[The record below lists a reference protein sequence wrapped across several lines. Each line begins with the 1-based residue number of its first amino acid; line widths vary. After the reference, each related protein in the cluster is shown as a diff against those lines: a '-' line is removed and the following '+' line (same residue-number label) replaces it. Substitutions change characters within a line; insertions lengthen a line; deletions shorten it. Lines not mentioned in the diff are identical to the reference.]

1 MDWLELTVTVSTMAV
16 EAVAEL
22 FYGAGCSG
30 VVIEDVNLLRQYIQS
45 GAWDDHDFALPGES
59 DTAAVIGYFARDELL
74 AARKARLEEGLR
86 ELLEFF
92 PGLVIRLKD
101 GNVRE
106 EDWATA
112 WKTYF
117 KPVKVGDRIVIK
129 PTWEDYAGDEA
140 ELIIQLDPG
149 MAFGTGTHPTT
160 SLCIRALERSVRP
173 GQLVY
178 DIGTGSGVL
187 AIAAALL
194 GARVKAVDLD
204 PVAVKA
210 AKENTA
216 LNGLSDKIDV
226 QLGDLAQVLPDPAD
240 LVVANIIADV
250 IIILAEDLERVLKPG
265 GICLASG
272 IIAGRSQDV
281 EQALQVKGL
290 KVEQVDEQDGWVLIQ
305 ARREADVPLSG
316 QA

>member
-22 FYGAGCSG
+22 FYQAGCSG
-30 VVIEDVNLLRQYIQS
+30 VVIEDVNLLRRYIES
-45 GAWDDHDFALPGES
+45 GAWDYHDFTLPEES
-59 DTAAVIGYFARDELL
+59 DTAAVMGYFAQDVRL
-74 AARKARLEEGLR
+74 AARKAALEEGLR
-86 ELLEFF
+86 GLLEFF
-92 PGLVIRLKD
+92 PGLVIRLNQ
-101 GNVRE
+101 GHVRE

-117 KPVKVGDRIVIK
+117 KPVKVGERIVIK
-129 PTWEDYAGDEA
+129 PTWEDYAGNEG
-140 ELIIQLDPG
+140 ELVIELDPG

-187 AIAAALL
+187 AIAAARL
-194 GARVKAVDLD
+194 GAEVKAVDLD
-204 PVAVKA
+204 PVAVKV
-210 AKENTA
+210 AKENA
-216 LNGLSDKIDV
+216 ELNRLSDRIDV
-226 QLGDLAQVLPDPAD
+226 KPGDLAQALPGPAD

-272 IIAGRSQDV
+272 IIAGRRQDV
-281 EQALQVKGL
+281 EEALEAKGL
-290 KVEQVDEQDGWVLIQ
+290 RVEQVAEQDGWVLIQ
-305 ARREADVPLSG
+305 ARREADAPLSG

>member
-1 MDWLELTVTVSTMAV
+1 MDWLELAVTVSTMAV

-22 FYGAGCSG
+22 FYKAGCSG
-30 VVIEDVNLLRQYIQS
+30 VVIEDVNLLRRYIES
-45 GAWDDHDFALPGES
+45 GAWDYHDFILPEES
-59 DTAAVIGYFARDELL
+59 DTAAVIGYFASDERL
-74 AARKARLEEGLR
+74 AERKERLEEDLR
-86 ELLEFF
+86 ALLEFF
-92 PGLVIRLKD
+92 PGLVIRLKE

-129 PTWEDYAGDEA
+129 PTWEDYAGNEA

-160 SLCIRALERSVRP
+160 SLCIRALERSVSP
-173 GQLVY
+173 GRLVY

-194 GARVKAVDLD
+194 GAQVKAVDLD
-204 PVAVKA
+204 PVAVKV
-210 AKENTA
+210 AKENTE
-216 LNGLSDKIDV
+216 LNGLIDRIEV
-226 QLGDLAQVLPDPAD
+226 KLGDLAQVLAGPAD

-272 IIAGRSQDV
+272 IISGRRQDV
-281 EQALQVKGL
+281 EQALQAKGL
-290 KVEQVDEQDGWVLIQ
+290 TVERVDEQDGWVLIQ
-305 ARREADVPLSG
+305 ARRLADAPLSG